1 MENIRII
8 SRNKNL
14 PEIIS
19 NILKSNFNVSAKD
32 FYKDSINFQLT
43 NPVLETA
50 DTLNINLIILDL
62 TSLDIK
68 KEIIYQAGP
77 GFAFHPEFLK
87 DSRNHDYK
95 LIDELKTVQI
105 PKLILMSME
114 QAGFLLENFIKYDDI
129 IFSDQLDK
137 ELSIRI
143 NIILRRHRSASL
155 GNILKVDDLILN
167 LENYEVS
174 VQGEIIEMT
183 FKEYELLKYLIQN
196 EGKVISRNILL
207 SKIWG
212 YDFYGGNRTVDV
224 HMRHLRAKLPSP
236 YDLMLKTVR
245 QVGYIFSHKI

>member
-8 SRNKNL
+8 SRDKNL
-14 PEIIS
+14 PGIIQH
-19 NILKSNFNVSAKD
+19 ILKSNFNVSAKD
-32 FYKDSINFQLT
+32 FYKTPMNFQLT
-43 NPVLETA
+43 SPVLETG
-50 DTLNINLIILDL
+50 DSLNINLIILDL

-77 GFAFHPEFLK
+77 GFAFNAEFLR

-129 IFSDQLDK
+129 IFTDRLEK
-137 ELSIRI
+137 ELFLRI
-143 NIILRRHRSASL
+143 NIILRRHRSATL
-155 GNILKVDDLILN
+155 GSILKVDNLILN

-196 EGKVISRNILL
+196 EGKVISRNVLL

-212 YDFYGGNRTVDV
+212 YDFYGGSRTVDV
-224 HMRHLRAKLPSP
+224 HMRRLRSKLPPP
-236 YDLMLKTVR
+236 YYQMLKTVR